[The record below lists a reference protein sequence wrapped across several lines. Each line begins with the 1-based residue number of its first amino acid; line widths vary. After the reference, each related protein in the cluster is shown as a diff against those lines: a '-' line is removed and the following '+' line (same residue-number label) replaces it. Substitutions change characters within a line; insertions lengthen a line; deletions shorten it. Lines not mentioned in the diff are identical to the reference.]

1 MNRRSRAAAI
11 AVVAAGLFA
20 AACGGGEDNADRSAA
35 TTSTKARAALVAQVA
50 SYDLVAGRDQRVIV
64 GLQSGKTAKLVGF
77 GTVELAFEYLG
88 TKERPEDPA
97 VPGPTVTAEF
107 IPVPGQTVTAGD
119 GPRLVDPSE
128 GIGVYR
134 ATGVR
139 FDRAGFWQVK
149 TTAVLDGDT
158 VTATGAFT
166 VRDAGQ
172 VPAPGEAAPRS
183 ENHLPGAAGVPV
195 KAVDSRAEPDGSVP
209 DPALHARTVAD
220 AITAGRPTMVVISTP
235 VYCESRFCGPVTD
248 SVQALAQRYGD
259 RMSFVHIEVWR
270 DFDKQR
276 LNKAAAEWIYRPGA
290 EDAQEPWV
298 FVVGAD
304 GTITE
309 RFDNVASD
317 AELAEAVERAL
328 A

>member
-1 MNRRSRAAAI
+1 MSHRSRTTAI
-11 AVVAAGLFA
+11 ALAAGLLA
-20 AACGGGEDNADRSAA
+20 AACGGGDDTGSAAA
-35 TTSTKARAALVAQVA
+35 TTPTEGRAALVAQVA

-64 GLQSGKTAKLVGF
+64 GLQSGRTAKLVSF

-88 TKERPEDPA
+88 TTERPEDAA
-97 VPGPTVTAEF
+97 VAGPTMAAEF
-107 IPVPGQTVTAGD
+107 IPVPGQRVTAGD

-158 VTATGAFT
+158 VTATAAFT
-166 VRDAGQ
+166 VRESGQ
-172 VPAPGEAAPRS
+172 VPGPGEAAPRS
-183 ENHLPGAAGVPV
+183 INHLPGAAGIPV

-209 DPALHARTVAD
+209 DPELHNRTVAD
-220 AITAGRPTMVVISTP
+220 AIAAGRPTMVVISTP

-248 SVQALAQRYGD
+248 SVQTLARRYGD
-259 RMSFVHIEVWR
+259 RMSFVHLEVWR
-270 DFDKQR
+270 DFDQQQI
-276 LNKAAAEWIYRPGA
+276 NKAAADWIYRPGA

-298 FVVGAD
+298 FVVGPD
-304 GTITE
+304 GTITD

-317 AELAEAVERAL
+317 AELAAAVERAL